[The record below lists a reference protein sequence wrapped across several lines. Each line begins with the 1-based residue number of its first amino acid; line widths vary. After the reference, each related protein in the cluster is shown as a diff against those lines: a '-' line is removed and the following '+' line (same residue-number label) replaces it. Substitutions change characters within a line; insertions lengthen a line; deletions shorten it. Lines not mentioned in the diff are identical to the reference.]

1 MKPAP
6 LQQGQ
11 IAIWFAVPNVQPLD
25 PLQTV
30 IDFPRIA
37 SSLPSAVSFARATF
51 VETQVTVSLIGEVPE
66 EDPWEQVSEAA
77 CRFVPD

>member
-1 MKPAP
+1 MK
-6 LQQGQ
+6 LVLLSQGQ
-11 IAIWFAVPNVQPLD
+11 ISISFEVLNGQYLD

>member
-11 IAIWFAVPNVQPLD
+11 IAICFAVLNVQPLD

-37 SSLPSAVSFARATF
+37 SSLPSAVSFAPAIF
-51 VETQVTVSLIGEVPE
+51 FETRVTVSLIGVVPE
-66 EDPWEQVSEAA
+66 EDLWEQVSEAA
-77 CRFVPD
+77 CPFVPD

>member
-6 LQQGQ
+6 WQQGQ
-11 IAIWFAVPNVQPLD
+11 IAIGFEVLKVQHLD

-37 SSLPSAVSFARATF
+37 SSWPSAVSFALVTF
-51 VETQVTVSLIGEVPE
+51 VETRVTVSLIGVVPE
-66 EDPWEQVSEAA
+66 EDLWEQVSEAA
-77 CRFVPD
+77 CRFVPG